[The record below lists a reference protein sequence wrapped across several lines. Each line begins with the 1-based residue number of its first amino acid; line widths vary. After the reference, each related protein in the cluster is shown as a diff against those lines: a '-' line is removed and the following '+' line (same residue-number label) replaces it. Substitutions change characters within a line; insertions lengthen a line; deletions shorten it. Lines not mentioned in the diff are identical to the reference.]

1 MVNEY
6 ILDSV
11 EWLAVVTAPLIIA
24 VPLVNDQ
31 ESMNLFISA
40 YVSII
45 VIWGIFSVGNK
56 KINVKIKNEL
66 YDEKHKIKQARFV
79 TIPIF
84 IGMII
89 FVILTFFTIYKN
101 IQG

>member
-1 MVNEY
+1 MGNEY
-6 ILDSV
+6 IWDSV

-24 VPLVNDQ
+24 VPLVNNQ
-31 ESMNLFISA
+31 ESMNLFIGA
-40 YVSII
+40 YVCII
-45 VIWGIFSVGNK
+45 VIWGIVSVGNK

-66 YDEKHKIKQARFV
+66 LDDKHRKQARLV

-89 FVILTFFTIYKN
+89 FVILTFYNIYKN